1 LGYLRPVSDIGTVYD
16 VPSIRFSSHPCLII
30 QVASQLA
37 ICFPSHSLTNMQP
50 TRQDELRELQD
61 QLVRLDAE
69 DSEENPLFLQ
79 SRKLDDAQEGS
90 IRRALIQEIDD
101 KLKEYGKI

>member
-1 LGYLRPVSDIGTVYD
+1 MCRRFGFLHTRVLLYRYCPIGNWL
-16 VPSIRFSSHPCLII
+16 S
-30 QVASQLA
+30 
-37 ICFPSHSLTNMQP
+37 PSHSLTNMQP

>member
-1 LGYLRPVSDIGTVYD
+1 MSYYIGSV
-16 VPSIRFSSHPCLII
+16 
-30 QVASQLA
+30 QLA
-37 ICFPSHSLTNMQP
+37 IGIPPNSLTNMQP

-79 SRKLDDAQEGS
+79 SRKLDDAQEGG

-101 KLKEYGKI
+101 KLKDYGKI

>member
-1 LGYLRPVSDIGTVYD
+1 
-16 VPSIRFSSHPCLII
+16 
-30 QVASQLA
+30 
-37 ICFPSHSLTNMQP
+37 MQP

-79 SRKLDDAQEGS
+79 SRKLDDAQEGG

-101 KLKEYGKI
+101 KLKDYGKI